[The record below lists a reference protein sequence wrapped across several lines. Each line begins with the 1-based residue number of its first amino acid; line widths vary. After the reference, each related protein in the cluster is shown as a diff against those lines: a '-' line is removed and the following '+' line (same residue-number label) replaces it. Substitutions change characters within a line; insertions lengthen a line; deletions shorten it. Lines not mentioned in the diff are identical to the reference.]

1 MKIITIDDND
11 QKIQSSDIVQDLIE
25 IDLSQDV
32 VVCTPNSEDTQ
43 FNDVTFNGSGI
54 SAFNRFNIKYDKYAN
69 FTFCPR
75 LKMSIP
81 NGLYPNYLSKIPG
94 LFVIK
99 TDPTEFEGI
108 EVNTPSHLL
117 DKNPNMTCMAST
129 MNYKCITKIEFT
141 LHEYNR
147 DMFIKYA
154 NEKFNSIQLVAQN
167 NLVDV
172 MFLKTFIGVESVL
185 YNSFYIIRS
194 SYIYNNF
201 PNFGGF
207 N

>member
-54 SAFNRFNIKYDKYAN
+54 SAFNRFNIKYDKYSN
-69 FTFCPR
+69 FMFCPR

-81 NGLYPNYLSKIPG
+81 NGLYPTYTCKIPG

-99 TDPTEFEGI
+99 TDLTDFDGI
-108 EVNTPSHLL
+108 EVNSPAHLL
-117 DKNPNMTCMAST
+117 DKNPNLTYVAST
-129 MNYKCITKIEFT
+129 MNYKCITKFEFT

-154 NEKFNSIQLVAQN
+154 NEKFNSIQLMAQN
-167 NLVDV
+167 NLIDI
-172 MFLKTFIGVESVL
+172 MFLKTFIGVESML
-185 YNSFYIIRS
+185 YNNFYIIRS
-194 SYIYNNF
+194 TYIYNNF

-207 N
+207 K